1 MATELH
7 LRHEIVRYGRLLHE
21 RGFSA
26 ARDGNLSC
34 RLDAKTMLITPSG
47 LSKGMLEPEDLV
59 VADMRGHKLEGRHCV
74 SSEVEMHVLIYSMRP
89 DVGGIC
95 HAHPPTAT
103 GFAVAGIAM
112 DQPVL
117 AEAAVV
123 LGPVPIAPYATP
135 GTRELAASLEPF
147 VTNHDAILMSNHGV
161 VCCGPDLLQA
171 YLNMELVEQTAR
183 ILLVV
188 RQLGGP
194 HALTAE
200 QVQSL
205 RELRER
211 IRGAYQPVPVER

>member
-1 MATELH
+1 MATELQ
-7 LRHEIVRYGRLLHE
+7 LRQEIVQYGRLLHE

-34 RLDAKTMLITPSG
+34 RLDSKTMLITPSG
-47 LSKGMLEPEDLV
+47 LSKGMLEPDDIV
-59 VADMRGHKLEGRHCV
+59 VADMRGHKLDGRHCV

-103 GFAVAGIAM
+103 GFAVAGVAM
-112 DQPVL
+112 EEPVL

-171 YLNMELVEQTAR
+171 YLNLELVEQTAR

-188 RQLGGP
+188 RQLGGA
-194 HALTAE
+194 HALTEE
-200 QVQSL
+200 QVQRL
-205 RELRER
+205 REMRDR
-211 IRGAYQPVPVER
+211 MRATCQPETIQQ